1 MRRRLLAFRGAER
14 KGEMKNRLLICSLI
28 LVALLCGCSKQNS
41 GTENQVDTAKE
52 QNDLAVPSGTLKE
65 SETGSLSEP
74 EAPSSLEVTAPS
86 REEVLAMR
94 QLVLEGMAEED
105 IWQLTEEV
113 KSANLTLEQAYMWD
127 GLFERLADKDSL
139 YWNYFYE
146 EGEIQIGWAYD
157 GSDEDI
163 AEIQKKEGLS
173 VEEIYEKYGTK
184 VKAYNDCD
192 AESFISLLSGL
203 KETVQTEELRNE
215 LQRVM
220 DEIKLAAETREVEHV
235 RNAYMLLHDMD
246 YFLLRYGPED
256 VGPYVTDK
264 STISKYY
271 GALSLYS
278 AEKAAAG

>member
-1 MRRRLLAFRGAER
+1 MTKRRLICA
-14 KGEMKNRLLICSLI
+14 LLIMSAFMCACSERSHR
-28 LVALLCGCSKQNS
+28 V
-41 GTENQVDTAKE
+41 ENQTMEDAGEE
-52 QNDLAVPSGTLKE
+52 QNTVV
-65 SETGSLSEP
+65 
-74 EAPSSLEVTAPS
+74 APSEVAEEAKSNEEGEQKVTAPS

-94 QLVLEGMAEED
+94 QRVLEGMTEED
-105 IWQLTEEV
+105 IRQLTEEV

-163 AEIQKKEGLS
+163 AEIQEKEGLS

-192 AESFISLLSGL
+192 AESSIALLSGL

-215 LQRVM
+215 LQHVM

-235 RNAYMLLHDMD
+235 QNAYMLLHDMD